1 METLI
6 LIVLTVPLFFL
17 RDVLLLHAGP
27 PRKVGVRVVLYIG
40 VLTSYVA
47 AFFFLAQLRETGQ
60 IVGLIRS
67 ARGILCV
74 ILFHVALL
82 VACFWLRRAE
92 EHDLAWCV
100 TLTPNPMFV
109 LGVALAASVVAQHNS
124 SFGVLS
130 IRSILTI
137 IWIVSVAAA
146 VFWTRNMRLEA
157 DEVDFSL
164 KYAGLINC
172 AALVIPLECFL
183 TD

>member
-1 METLI
+1 MLW
-6 LIVLTVPLFFL
+6 
-17 RDVLLLHAGP
+17 LLPVVRSSDFVRAIKLD
-27 PRKVGVRVVLYIG
+27 RKLGSISDHVWGRV
-40 VLTSYVA
+40 
-47 AFFFLAQLRETGQ
+47 
-60 IVGLIRS
+60 
-67 ARGILCV
+67 
-74 ILFHVALL
+74 FHVALL

-109 LGVALAASVVAQHNS
+109 LGVALAARVVAQHNS

-130 IRSILTI
+130 LRSILTI
-137 IWIVSVAAA
+137 IWIVSVAAS
-146 VFWTRNMRLEA
+146 VFWTSNVRLEA

-172 AALVIPLECFL
+172 AALGIPLECFL